1 MSRKTIPVVAV
12 LLFAMLA
19 LTSCDLFAPDCALE
33 LAGPPDEPY
42 YVEAGGVV
50 TIHFRLHNI
59 GDVTLSD
66 CKVRWY
72 VDDAGDAVP
81 GTLEFDEIT
90 GWAPALG
97 TTISPGN
104 KSSWISVSTS
114 EVDFSGGVEFFGV
127 YAWGWENPP
136 DEE

>member
-1 MSRKTIPVVAV
+1 MSNKYIPIVTI

-19 LTSCDLFAPDCALE
+19 LASCDLFPPQCALE
-33 LAGPPDEPY
+33 LADPPNQPY
-42 YVEAGGVV
+42 YTEAGGVV
-50 TIHFRLHNI
+50 TIYFKLHNI
-59 GDVTLSD
+59 SDMTLSN

-72 VDDAGDAVP
+72 VDDDGAAGS
-81 GTLEFDEIT
+81 GTVEYDEIT

-97 TTISPGN
+97 TTLSRN
-104 KSSWISVSTS
+104 ETSDWISVSTS
-114 EVDFSGGVEFFGV
+114 EKDFSAGVEFFGV